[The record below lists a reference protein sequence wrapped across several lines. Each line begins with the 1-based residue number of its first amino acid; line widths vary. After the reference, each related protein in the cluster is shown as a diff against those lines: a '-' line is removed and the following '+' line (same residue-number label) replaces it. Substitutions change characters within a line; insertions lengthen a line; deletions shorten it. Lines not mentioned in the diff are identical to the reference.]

1 MSGNKKIAISKKRA
15 KIVVLGGDGFCGW
28 PTTLHLSRAGHSV
41 TIIDNLSRR
50 EIDVSLGTKS
60 LTAISSLEERV
71 GAWKELTGQDIGFHQ
86 LDLSRDFTKLCDVL
100 NDIRPDA
107 IVHFG
112 EQRSAPYSMMS
123 AEARCYTITNNISAT
138 HNVLAA
144 MVHLGLDAHL
154 VHLGSIGVYGYTSAG
169 MQLPEG
175 YVRATLHN
183 DHGQDTDKEI
193 LYPGQQDSVYHM
205 SKAQDQLLFA
215 FYARQENLRITDLHQ
230 GIVWG
235 TQTPETEMDARL
247 INRFDY
253 DTIYGTVVNRFLV
266 QASVGHPLTVYGTG
280 EQTRA
285 YIHLRDTV
293 RCIETAIT
301 TPPARGDRVRIINQ
315 IAETKSVA
323 DLAGQVAALSGGDVV
338 FLDNPR
344 KEPVRNDF
352 EVDHKILGELG
363 VETARFETMLAREY
377 DLIQSSDKARLIE
390 KHLAPENRGSERSV
404 VA

>member
-1 MSGNKKIAISKKRA
+1 M
-15 KIVVLGGDGFCGW
+15 
-28 PTTLHLSRAGHSV
+28 

-50 EIDVSLGTKS
+50 GIDASLGTRS
-60 LTAISSLEERV
+60 LTAITPLDERV
-71 GAWKELTGQDIGFHQ
+71 SVWQDLTGHRIGVHL
-86 LDLSRDFTKLCDVL
+86 LDLARDFDKLCAVL
-100 NDIRPDA
+100 DEIRPDA

-123 AEARCYTITNNISAT
+123 AAARCYTVTNNISAT

-154 VHLGSIGVYGYTSAG
+154 VHLGSIGVYGYSSAG

-175 YVRATLHN
+175 YVRATLH
-183 DHGQDTDKEI
+183 DGLGHDADREI
-193 LYPGQQDSVYHM
+193 LYPGRPDSVYHM

-215 FYARQENLRITDLHQ
+215 FYAQQESIRITDLHQ

-235 TQTPETEMDARL
+235 TQTPDTALDPRL
-247 INRFDY
+247 VNRFDY

-285 YIHLRDTV
+285 YIHLCDTV
-293 RCIETAIT
+293 RCIETAIQ
-301 TPPARGDRVRIINQ
+301 TPPPRGARVRIINQ

-323 DLAGQVAALSGGDVV
+323 DLAGQVAGLTGGRVV

-344 KEPVRNDF
+344 KEPVRNEF
-352 EVDHKILGELG
+352 EVDHSTLGRLG
-363 VETARFETMLAREY
+363 VETATFDTKLAGEY
-377 DLIQSSDKARLIE
+377 ELIQACDKDRLITC
-390 KHLAPENRGSERSV
+390 HLSPERSSTERSV

>member
-1 MSGNKKIAISKKRA
+1 M
-15 KIVVLGGDGFCGW
+15 
-28 PTTLHLSRAGHSV
+28 

-50 EIDVSLGTKS
+50 EIDTALGTQS
-60 LTAISSLEERV
+60 LTAIAPLKERV
-71 GAWKELTGQDIGFHQ
+71 GAWHDVSGQDIDMHV
-86 LDLSRDFTKLCDVL
+86 LDLAKDFTALCDVL

-123 AEARCYTITNNISAT
+123 PEARCYTVNNNICAT
-138 HNVLAA
+138 HNLLAA
-144 MVHLGLDAHL
+144 MVHIGLDAHL

-175 YVRATLHN
+175 YVDVTLKDKQGHAVE
-183 DHGQDTDKEI
+183 KEI
-193 LYPGQQDSVYHM
+193 LYPGQPDSVYHM
-205 SKAQDQLLFA
+205 SKAQDQMLFA

-235 TQTPETEMDARL
+235 TQTDETEMDPRL
-247 INRFDY
+247 VNRFDY

-266 QASVGHPLTVYGTG
+266 QASVGHPLTIYGTG

-293 RCIETAIT
+293 RCIEAAIKS
-301 TPPARGDRVRIINQ
+301 PPKRGSRVRIINQ
-315 IAETKSVA
+315 VAETKSVA
-323 DLAGQVAALSGGDVV
+323 DLAGQVASLSGASVV

-352 EVDHKILGELG
+352 EVDHK
-363 VETARFETMLAREY
+363 TLARLGIETSSFGAMLPREY
-377 DLIQSSDKARLIE
+377 ALTQTADKTRLITC
-390 KHLAPENRGSERSV
+390 HLAPQNSQQARTV